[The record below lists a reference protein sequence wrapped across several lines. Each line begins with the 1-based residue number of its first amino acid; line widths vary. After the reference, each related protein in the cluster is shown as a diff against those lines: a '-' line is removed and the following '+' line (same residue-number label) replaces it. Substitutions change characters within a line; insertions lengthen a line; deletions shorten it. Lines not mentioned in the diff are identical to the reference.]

1 MVDPFL
7 RLQKKPDLSPILFLQ
22 KDVCPVHCV
31 CLPLTQE
38 SDTRFVV
45 IVVSSGKAG
54 ISWVDVKAFSFIW
67 KMVSYFILSYLCRFC
82 FVLM

>member
-7 RLQKKPDLSPILFLQ
+7 CLQKKPDLSPILFLQ

-54 ISWVDVKAFSFIW
+54 ISWVDVKALALFGRWFLILFSLIYVGFAL
-67 KMVSYFILSYLCRFC
+67 F
-82 FVLM
+82 